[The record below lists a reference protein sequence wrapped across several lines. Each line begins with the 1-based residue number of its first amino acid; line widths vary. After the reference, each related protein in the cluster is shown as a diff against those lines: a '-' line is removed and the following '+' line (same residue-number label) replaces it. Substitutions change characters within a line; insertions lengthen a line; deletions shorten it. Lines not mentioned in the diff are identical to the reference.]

1 MRAVDECIE
10 KDILKDILIKN
21 RAEVIDMFLTTFDKK
36 MYEEALR
43 EEGRDEM
50 SEKCKEMSKTIEEI
64 TKANEEITKENDI
77 LLKMIDKHTESQR
90 IQAEHL
96 KAKGFSYEE
105 VKEIMVGFSEAELKR
120 IYGKQ

>member
-1 MRAVDECIE
+1 
-10 KDILKDILIKN
+10 
-21 RAEVIDMFLTTFDKK
+21 MFLTTFDRK

-50 SEKCKEMSKTIEEI
+50 AEKCKEMSKTIEEI
-64 TKANEEITKENDI
+64 TKANEEIIKEKAALI
-77 LLKMIDKHTESQR
+77 KKHAETQR

-105 VKEIMVGFSEAELKR
+105 VKEIMVDFGEEELER
-120 IYGKQ
+120 IYGK

>member
-1 MRAVDECIE
+1 
-10 KDILKDILIKN
+10 
-21 RAEVIDMFLTTFDKK
+21 MFLTTFDKK

-50 SEKCKEMSKTIEEI
+50 IEKCQQLNSENQEMSKTIEKI
-64 TKANEEITKENDI
+64 TKANEEIIKANEEITKTNEEISKKNDT
-77 LLKMIDKHTESQR
+77 LLKIIDKYTESQR

-96 KAKGFSYEE
+96 KARGISYEE

>member
-1 MRAVDECIE
+1 
-10 KDILKDILIKN
+10 
-21 RAEVIDMFLTTFDKK
+21 MFLTTFDRK

-50 SEKCKEMSKTIEEI
+50 VEKCKEMSKTIEEI
-64 TKANEEITKENDI
+64 IKEKEEIAKEKEEIAKEKDA
-77 LLKMIDKHTESQR
+77 LLKKHIESQR

-105 VKEIMVGFSEAELKR
+105 VKEIMVGFGEEELER
-120 IYGKQ
+120 IYGE